1 VSRAFCSHSRPLLAI
16 HLLFDDNFLCDLWY
30 LRHTLQSP
38 DPFYRRLDAGFEQR
52 SSDGRWSTFSSARQ
66 LVDTLLGDHGQRRL
80 LSDIKVGIAP
90 DEYDLFSRAS
100 FDRVRCSHDPD

>member
-1 VSRAFCSHSRPLLAI
+1 M
-16 HLLFDDNFLCDLWY
+16 CDLWY

-38 DPFYRRLDAGFEQR
+38 DPFYRRLDAGFYQC

-66 LVDTLLGDHGQRRL
+66 LFDTLLGDHAQRRL

-90 DEYDLFSRAS
+90 DDYDLFSRAS